1 MRDARFAMPVID
13 MTGLDTQSAP
23 MKAIHE
29 VLNDHYNGFIN
40 PKEALGIINAIACEW
55 RG

>member
-1 MRDARFAMPVID
+1 MPTID

-23 MKAIHE
+23 MAAVHE

-40 PKEALGIINAIACEW
+40 STEAMGIINAIAIEW
-55 RG
+55 RQ

>member
-13 MTGLDTQSAP
+13 MTGLDTQLAP

-29 VLNDHYNGFIN
+29 VLSDYYNGFIN
-40 PKEALGIINAIACEW
+40 SKEALGIINAIACEW
-55 RG
+55 RQ